1 MKKVLLLLAKGFE
14 PFEAAA
20 FIDVFGWN
28 MVEGD
33 KSTQLFSCGLTKEVS
48 SSFGQKM
55 LVNYTLD
62 EIYAPDFDAIAI
74 PGGFE
79 EYGFYEDAYD
89 EKFLNLIREFRNQNK
104 PVASI
109 CVAALALGKSGILKG
124 IKATTYQNP
133 KRIASL
139 ENFGAD
145 FQDEMFVIHDNII
158 TSCGPSTAT
167 DVAFT
172 LLRILTSEQ
181 NEKNVRRLMG
191 FDDDRG

>member
-1 MKKVLLLLAKGFE
+1 MKKTLLLLANGFE

-28 MVEGD
+28 LIEGD
-33 KSTQLFSCGLTKEVS
+33 KSTKLFSCGLTKEVS

-55 LVNYTLD
+55 LADYTLD
-62 EIYAPDFDAIAI
+62 EIYASDFDAIAI

-89 EKFLNLIREFRNQNK
+89 EKFLNLIRDFRNQNK
-104 PVASI
+104 PIASI

-124 IKATTYQNP
+124 IKATTYKNP
-133 KRIASL
+133 VRIEAL
-139 ENFGAD
+139 KDFGGD
-145 FQDEMFVIHDNII
+145 VQDEMFVIHDNII

-172 LLRILTSEQ
+172 LLRILTTEQ
-181 NEKNVRRLMG
+181 NEKNVRQLMG
-191 FDDDRG
+191 F

>member
-1 MKKVLLLLAKGFE
+1 MKKILLLLATGFE
-14 PFEAAA
+14 PIEASA

-28 MVEGD
+28 MIEGD
-33 KSTQLFSCGLTKEVS
+33 KSTKLYSCGLTKEIS
-48 SSFGQKM
+48 SSFGQRIIADFA
-55 LVNYTLD
+55 LGEV
-62 EIYAPDFDAIAI
+62 YASDFDALAI

-89 EKFLNLIREFRNQNK
+89 DQFLNLIREFRSQNK
-104 PVASI
+104 PIASV

-124 IKATTYQNP
+124 IKATTYKNP
-133 KRIASL
+133 VRIEAL
-139 ENFGAD
+139 KDFGGD
-145 FQDEMFVIHDNII
+145 IQDEMFVIHDNII

-181 NEKNVRRLMG
+181 NEKNVRNLMG
-191 FDDDRG
+191 FIQS

>member
-1 MKKVLLLLAKGFE
+1 MKKVLLLLANGFE
-14 PFEAAA
+14 PFEASA

-28 MVEGD
+28 MLEGD
-33 KSTQLFSCGLTKEVS
+33 KSTKLFSCGLTKEIS

-55 LVNYTLD
+55 LADFALD
-62 EIYAPDFDAIAI
+62 EVYASDFDAIAI

-89 EKFLNLIREFRNQNK
+89 DKFLNLIREFRTQNK
-104 PVASI
+104 PIASV

-124 IKATTYQNP
+124 IKATTYNNP
-133 KRIASL
+133 IRIETL
-139 ENFGAD
+139 KDFGGD
-145 FQDEMFVIHDNII
+145 IQDEMFVIHDNII

-172 LLRILTSEQ
+172 LLRILTSEK
-181 NEKNVRRLMG
+181 NEYEIRRLMG
-191 FDDDRG
+191 FEDKNV